1 MNDGLPKLKDF
12 PTSWAAPAKRWGVG
26 RDIHVRFAR
35 SQDYQLDE
43 LAKFI
48 ETVG

>member
-1 MNDGLPKLKDF
+1 VQGLRLRRNDG
-12 PTSWAAPAKRWGVG
+12 GVG